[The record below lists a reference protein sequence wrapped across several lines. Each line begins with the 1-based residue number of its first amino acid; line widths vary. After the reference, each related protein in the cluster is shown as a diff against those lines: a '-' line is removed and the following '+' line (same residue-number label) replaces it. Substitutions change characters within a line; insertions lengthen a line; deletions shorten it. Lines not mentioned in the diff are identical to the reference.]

1 MHNQHSKNN
10 SEIDENIK
18 QEISYIL
25 TMSLNLFDFKLK
37 KWLKIF
43 STNSN
48 F

>member
-25 TMSLNLFDFKLK
+25 TYALPISSEMPAITVF
-37 KWLKIF
+37 
-43 STNSN
+43 
-48 F
+48 